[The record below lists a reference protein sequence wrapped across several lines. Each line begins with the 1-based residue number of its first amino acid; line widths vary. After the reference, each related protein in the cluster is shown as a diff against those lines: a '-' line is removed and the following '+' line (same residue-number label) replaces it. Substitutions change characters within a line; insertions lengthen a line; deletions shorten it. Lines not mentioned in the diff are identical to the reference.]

1 MTKAKL
7 LFLFFVIFYLVIIIK
22 LFYIQVINPSN
33 SFDTAYL
40 KTKIIEAER
49 GKIYDVNSE
58 PLAVNETN
66 FLLYAEPKKIKDK
79 FEFIRKL
86 NSVLQ
91 TDEASIEAKIDQNK
105 DWVIVKNG
113 ISADTKQKINGLGL
127 TGLGFEDQFHR
138 YYPEASLAAHL
149 LGFVGKDS
157 QSNNIGYFGIEG
169 FYDQDLVGLPGVL
182 KSDRDLLGRPILIGT
197 QQKVNPENGR
207 DLYLNI
213 DKSVQEVVK
222 TKLKDGL
229 ERYQAKEGCVLVTNP
244 QTMQMLALTCL
255 PDFDVDK
262 YFDFSEDYFK
272 NPAISDVYEPGSI
285 FKPLI
290 MAAALEENKIKPD
303 DFYQEDG
310 PVKVGEY
317 TIRTWNNK
325 YEGKITMTRILEKS
339 SNVGM
344 VYVGQ
349 KLGDKKIF
357 EYLKKYGFGQ
367 QTGIDLQ
374 GEVTSYLRPENSW
387 YPIDFSTVTFG
398 QGIAITPIQILR
410 AFASII
416 NGGKLMKPEVVKKL
430 ISLDKVDEISPKLDN
445 VTVSQKTTEIIKKML
460 LSTVENGEIKWLKPK
475 DYKIAGKTGTA
486 QVPIQGKY
494 DPAKTV
500 ASFIGFA
507 PVDNPKFLVLVI
519 LHEPKTSPWGS
530 ETAAPLFFDIAKDLL
545 VYYNIAPQ

>member
-1 MTKAKL
+1 MAKAKI
-7 LFLFFVIFYLVIIIK
+7 LFFFFLILYFVIIAK
-22 LFYIQVINPSN
+22 LFYIQVINPTN

-40 KTKIIEAER
+40 KTNIIQPER
-49 GKIYDVNSE
+49 GKIFDTNNE

-66 FLLYAEPKKIKDK
+66 YLLYLEPKKIENKDG
-79 FEFIRKL
+79 FVNKL
-86 NSVLQ
+86 SSILQ
-91 TDEASIEAKIDQNK
+91 MDVASLEAKIDPSK
-105 DWVIVKNG
+105 SWVAVQGNIDSN
-113 ISADTKQKINGLGL
+113 TKQKILDLGL
-127 TGLGFEDQFHR
+127 QGLGFEDQYHR

-157 QSNNIGYFGIEG
+157 QGGDVGYFGIEG
-169 FYDQDLVGLPGVL
+169 YYDQDLVGLPGVL
-182 KSDRDLLGRPILIGT
+182 KSDIDLLGRPILIGT

-213 DKSVQEVVK
+213 DKSVQEIVK
-222 TKLKDGL
+222 SKLKDGL
-229 ERYQAKEGCVLVTNP
+229 ETYKADQGCILVANP
-244 QTMQMLALTCL
+244 QTMQMLAISCL

-262 YFDFSEDYFK
+262 YYMFSEDYFK
-272 NPAISDVYEPGSI
+272 DPAVTDVFEPGSI

-290 MAAALEENKIKPD
+290 MAAALEENKVKPD

-317 TIRTWNNK
+317 SIRTWDNK
-325 YEGKITMTRILEKS
+325 YEGKITMTRILDKS

-349 KLGDKKIF
+349 KLGDQKIY
-357 EYLKKYGFGQ
+357 EYLNKYGFGQ

-374 GEVTSYLRPENSW
+374 GEVSGYLRPQNSW
-387 YPIDFSTVTFG
+387 YPIDYATVNFG
-398 QGIAITPIQILR
+398 QGIAVTPIQIIR

-416 NGGKLMKPEVVKKL
+416 NGGKLMKPEVVKK
-430 ISLDKVDEISPKLDN
+430 IVSQDEEKDISPKIDGY
-445 VTVSQKTTEIIKKML
+445 TVSQKTTEIIKKML
-460 LSTVENGEIKWLKPK
+460 LSTVENGEVKWLRPK

-486 QVPIQGKY
+486 QVPIQGHY
-494 DPAKTV
+494 DPEKTV

-519 LHEPKTSPWGS
+519 LHNPKTSPWGS
-530 ETAAPLFFDIAKDLL
+530 ETAAPIFFDVAKDLL